1 NKWKG
6 TKIEITKTWDKQT
19 RDRVIE
25 WQKRNMGGE
34 YKGTIAD
41 GVVGPLTTKPLGL
54 KDYPNKGVRMS
65 ERKIIKSGNK
75 RYLTYVA
82 AGVVMVAAIVA
93 TLITMGMFTIDDV
106 NQWIALVVTL
116 VVAIVGLGQSI
127 LSALNTD
134 REV

>member
-1 NKWKG
+1 
-6 TKIEITKTWDKQT
+6 
-19 RDRVIE
+19 
-25 WQKRNMGGE
+25 M
-34 YKGTIAD
+34 
-41 GVVGPLTTKPLGL
+41 
-54 KDYPNKGVRMS
+54 PNR
-65 ERKIIKSGNK
+65 IIKSGNR

-134 REV
+134 RDDSPGAHAAD

>member
-1 NKWKG
+1 
-6 TKIEITKTWDKQT
+6 
-19 RDRVIE
+19 
-25 WQKRNMGGE
+25 M
-34 YKGTIAD
+34 
-41 GVVGPLTTKPLGL
+41 
-54 KDYPNKGVRMS
+54 PNR
-65 ERKIIKSGNK
+65 IIKSGNK

-134 REV
+134 RDDSPGAHAAEVD

>member
-1 NKWKG
+1 
-6 TKIEITKTWDKQT
+6 
-19 RDRVIE
+19 
-25 WQKRNMGGE
+25 
-34 YKGTIAD
+34 
-41 GVVGPLTTKPLGL
+41 
-54 KDYPNKGVRMS
+54 MS

-82 AGVVMVAAIVA
+82 AGVVMLAAIVA

>member
-1 NKWKG
+1 MAN
-6 TKIEITKTWDKQT
+6 
-19 RDRVIE
+19 R
-25 WQKRNMGGE
+25 
-34 YKGTIAD
+34 
-41 GVVGPLTTKPLGL
+41 
-54 KDYPNKGVRMS
+54 
-65 ERKIIKSGNK
+65 IIKSGNK

-93 TLITMGMFTIDDV
+93 TLITMGMFTIEDV

-134 REV
+134 RDEPVTGNSTGAHLHFDTENEGDVRG

>member
-1 NKWKG
+1 
-6 TKIEITKTWDKQT
+6 
-19 RDRVIE
+19 
-25 WQKRNMGGE
+25 
-34 YKGTIAD
+34 
-41 GVVGPLTTKPLGL
+41 
-54 KDYPNKGVRMS
+54 MS

-82 AGVVMVAAIVA
+82 AGVVMLAAIVA

-134 REV
+134 RGV

>member
-1 NKWKG
+1 
-6 TKIEITKTWDKQT
+6 
-19 RDRVIE
+19 
-25 WQKRNMGGE
+25 M
-34 YKGTIAD
+34 
-41 GVVGPLTTKPLGL
+41 
-54 KDYPNKGVRMS
+54 PNR
-65 ERKIIKSGNK
+65 IIKSGNK

-93 TLITMGMFTIDDV
+93 TLIMMGMFTIDDV

-134 REV
+134 RDDSPGAHAAEVD

>member
-1 NKWKG
+1 
-6 TKIEITKTWDKQT
+6 
-19 RDRVIE
+19 
-25 WQKRNMGGE
+25 M
-34 YKGTIAD
+34 
-41 GVVGPLTTKPLGL
+41 
-54 KDYPNKGVRMS
+54 PNR
-65 ERKIIKSGNK
+65 IIKSPNK

-93 TLITMGMFTIDDV
+93 TLITMGMFTIEDV

-134 REV
+134 RDDSPGAHAAD

>member
-1 NKWKG
+1 
-6 TKIEITKTWDKQT
+6 
-19 RDRVIE
+19 
-25 WQKRNMGGE
+25 M
-34 YKGTIAD
+34 
-41 GVVGPLTTKPLGL
+41 
-54 KDYPNKGVRMS
+54 PNR
-65 ERKIIKSGNK
+65 IIKSGNR

-93 TLITMGMFTIDDV
+93 TLITMGMFTIEDV

-134 REV
+134 RDEPVD

>member
-1 NKWKG
+1 
-6 TKIEITKTWDKQT
+6 
-19 RDRVIE
+19 
-25 WQKRNMGGE
+25 
-34 YKGTIAD
+34 
-41 GVVGPLTTKPLGL
+41 
-54 KDYPNKGVRMS
+54 MS

-82 AGVVMVAAIVA
+82 AGVVMLAAIVA

-134 REV
+134 RDDYSPGDHAAEVD

>member
-1 NKWKG
+1 
-6 TKIEITKTWDKQT
+6 
-19 RDRVIE
+19 
-25 WQKRNMGGE
+25 M
-34 YKGTIAD
+34 
-41 GVVGPLTTKPLGL
+41 
-54 KDYPNKGVRMS
+54 PNR
-65 ERKIIKSGNK
+65 IIKSGNR

-134 REV
+134 RDDSPGIHAAEVD

>member
-1 NKWKG
+1 
-6 TKIEITKTWDKQT
+6 
-19 RDRVIE
+19 
-25 WQKRNMGGE
+25 M
-34 YKGTIAD
+34 
-41 GVVGPLTTKPLGL
+41 
-54 KDYPNKGVRMS
+54 PNR
-65 ERKIIKSGNK
+65 IIKSGNK

-93 TLITMGMFTIDDV
+93 TLITMGMFTIEDV

-134 REV
+134 RDDSPGAHAAEVD

>member
-1 NKWKG
+1 
-6 TKIEITKTWDKQT
+6 
-19 RDRVIE
+19 
-25 WQKRNMGGE
+25 
-34 YKGTIAD
+34 
-41 GVVGPLTTKPLGL
+41 
-54 KDYPNKGVRMS
+54 MS

-82 AGVVMVAAIVA
+82 AGVVMLAAIVA
-93 TLITMGMFTIDDV
+93 TLITMGLFTIDDV

-134 REV
+134 RDDHATE